1 MWWMFKS
8 TQHQQCLKWGPT
20 VQIFDSCKSM
30 VGTNCLFK
38 YEFHNL
44 DTNCKGENWVHKLDA
59 QL

>member
-1 MWWMFKS
+1 MVDVQKHTTS
-8 TQHQQCLKWGPT
+8 TVFEMGT
-20 VQIFDSCKSM
+20 NAVQIFDSYRSM

-44 DTNCKGENWVHKLDA
+44 DTNCKGENWVRKLDA